1 MENAI
6 SKEEK
11 GSIEKY
17 FDSKVSNLNVNY
29 QKMYEISK
37 CNTKIVMNI
46 LSGGLICLGVTNL
59 SLVLFP
65 PLFLIPGGFVVVNTI
80 KNSINKHKALV
91 KQKAT
96 IKK

>member
-1 MENAI
+1 MENTI
-6 SKEEK
+6 TKEEK

-17 FDSKVSNLNVNY
+17 FDNKIKNLDVNY

-37 CNTKIVMNI
+37 INTKLAINVI
-46 LSGGLICLGVTNL
+46 SSGLICLGVTNI
-59 SLVLFP
+59 SLFLFP
-65 PLFLIPGGFVVVNTI
+65 PLFLIPGGFVVVHTI
-80 KNSINKHKALV
+80 KDSINKHKALV